1 MGGSSHSD
9 REGVAVTS
17 LDIFDTLE
25 KDDGKSDHSSI
36 IEAARTVDKTKGA
49 SNPSVSSAVK
59 SASLRIELQSS
70 TSYFPL
76 PVTDIM
82 ISSLGLYFAYVY
94 AKQHIVVHEWE
105 THKAVHQVSLDDGLV
120 DVSLVPC
127 GEPEDL
133 KADFLVL
140 GLQGSRSVKL
150 LDAISGS
157 LVYEHTLRMPNSYD
171 PLDTPQQ
178 TRLWCSALQVRKT
191 RSRKALQYKVYAA
204 ATI

>member
-1 MGGSSHSD
+1 
-9 REGVAVTS
+9 
-17 LDIFDTLE
+17 
-25 KDDGKSDHSSI
+25 
-36 IEAARTVDKTKGA
+36 
-49 SNPSVSSAVK
+49 
-59 SASLRIELQSS
+59 
-70 TSYFPL
+70 
-76 PVTDIM
+76 M

-178 TRLWCSALQVRKT
+178 TRLWCSSPPGTENEESQSVTVQGIAQPPRYEPFHIQRGERAVPT
-191 RSRKALQYKVYAA
+191 CAS
-204 ATI
+204 